1 MPPNDEA
8 NESQAASLT
17 PTDWS
22 FFSFFF
28 RQGALE
34 NPIFCVLS
42 FFFSVYSLVMSRVKE
57 IFFSPPIFLPL
68 SLNLSFTEGTIRGWG
83 KSFLHELPFCGRH
96 LKGDGNCRAEGMT
109 SGVCEYVVAL
119 WSQEN
124 FTLEGEK
131 NIKADF
137 FFLPRISSFKIH
149 TVIFTQMQ
157 HLRRLD
163 VPWLHGCRIN
173 HRSQLPL
180 IMAPYR

>member
-57 IFFSPPIFLPL
+57 IFFFSTHFPASLSKSIIYRRYNTWMGQILSAWAPLLWPPL
-68 SLNLSFTEGTIRGWG
+68 ERGWKLPGGRNDFWGLWICCGIMISGELHIGRG
-83 KSFLHELPFCGRH
+83 KKYQSGLFLF
-96 LKGDGNCRAEGMT
+96 A
-109 SGVCEYVVAL
+109 
-119 WSQEN
+119 
-124 FTLEGEK
+124 K
-131 NIKADF
+131 NIKF
-137 FFLPRISSFKIH
+137 
-149 TVIFTQMQ
+149 
-157 HLRRLD
+157 
-163 VPWLHGCRIN
+163 
-173 HRSQLPL
+173 
-180 IMAPYR
+180 